1 MYLVKRI
8 GAVIKDVAT
17 KLAIDPFILEQLTHV
32 VKHLS
37 RAALDCDAIKKM
49 LNLERCEYSAI
60 ANVLLLVSDGAEISI
75 PLDNLVHEINAFI
88 MPEVAPI
95 HWGEIQPLITTK
107 TTDCYNHVPLT
118 FMQLDKIFSEVDK
131 IYNVRRLK
139 GLGECEPQQLIYSC
153 LDPATRTFTTI
164 KEIGDA
170 ERLYQLLGVD
180 PTWRKELAKTKINSL
195 IGGFA

>member
-1 MYLVKRI
+1 
-8 GAVIKDVAT
+8 
-17 KLAIDPFILEQLTHV
+17 
-32 VKHLS
+32 
-37 RAALDCDAIKKM
+37 
-49 LNLERCEYSAI
+49 
-60 ANVLLLVSDGAEISI
+60 
-75 PLDNLVHEINAFI
+75 
-88 MPEVAPI
+88 
-95 HWGEIQPLITTK
+95 
-107 TTDCYNHVPLT
+107 
-118 FMQLDKIFSEVDK
+118 MQLDKIFSEVDK